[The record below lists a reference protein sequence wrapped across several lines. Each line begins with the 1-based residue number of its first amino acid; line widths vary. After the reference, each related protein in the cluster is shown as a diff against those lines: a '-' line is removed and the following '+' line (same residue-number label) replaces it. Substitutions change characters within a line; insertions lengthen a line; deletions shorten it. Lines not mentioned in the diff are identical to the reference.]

1 MNSQENLIETNCRVI
16 EREQEDKIDN
26 KTKKLTR
33 VITTKTQ
40 CDLIRGQVK
49 RVKGKTLTRE
59 TLVRIIREEVDYVIQ
74 QVNDRISIDK
84 KAFDTLLNKTNKCL
98 DNVIEDDDDELID
111 EKCGDE
117 TPGNR
122 RHDKEGHFTD
132 KSANTSWS
140 LQKKGCG
147 ANKMEPG
154 KNIRKWSKIPCG
166 SVARKQGKNVP
177 CKGKGQ

>member
-98 DNVIEDDDDELID
+98 ASSNNTVATNAPERE
-111 EKCGDE
+111 CA
-117 TPGNR
+117 
-122 RHDKEGHFTD
+122 HFT
-132 KSANTSWS
+132 
-140 LQKKGCG
+140 LLCG
-147 ANKMEPG
+147 TT
-154 KNIRKWSKIPCG
+154 
-166 SVARKQGKNVP
+166 
-177 CKGKGQ
+177 